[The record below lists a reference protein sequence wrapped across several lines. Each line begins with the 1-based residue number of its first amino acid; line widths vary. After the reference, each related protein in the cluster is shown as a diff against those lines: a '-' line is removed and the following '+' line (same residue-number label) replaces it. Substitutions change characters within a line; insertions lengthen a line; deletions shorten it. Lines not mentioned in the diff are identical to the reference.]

1 MLNTFTS
8 FQTNML
14 HQCVIHVSMQL
25 YQQKSPLTLIKILTK
40 IVLYE
45 EIEELKG
52 LDVSFKGT
60 LSWIVEGMKFI
71 SRAINTMSK

>member
-1 MLNTFTS
+1 
-8 FQTNML
+8 
-14 HQCVIHVSMQL
+14 MQL
-25 YQQKSPLTLIKILTK
+25 HQQKSPLTLIKILTE

-52 LDVSFKGT
+52 LDVNFKVT
-60 LSWIVEGMKFI
+60 LIWIVEGMKFI

>member
-1 MLNTFTS
+1 MCNTCINAVTS
-8 FQTNML
+8 TE
-14 HQCVIHVSMQL
+14 VS
-25 YQQKSPLTLIKILTK
+25 IDINKILTE

-52 LDVSFKGT
+52 LDVNFKGT

-71 SRAINTMSK
+71 SRAINTMNK

>member
-1 MLNTFTS
+1 
-8 FQTNML
+8 
-14 HQCVIHVSMQL
+14 MQL
-25 YQQKSPLTLIKILTK
+25 HQQKSPLTLIKILTE

-52 LDVSFKGT
+52 LDVIFKGT

-71 SRAINTMSK
+71 SRAINTMNK